1 MMYFSVVVPTFQD
14 SERLHLMLQSL
25 DNQTF
30 DLEPWEVIVVNNAPN
45 DPVELKRNYSFPIV
59 METELRVGSYA
70 ARNRG
75 LKIAKGKI
83 IAFTDSDMLPDIDWL
98 TTAYRFFSTDF
109 GKEIGI
115 LTGPVPLFFKD
126 PNHLTPAEVYEKYTG
141 FDFEGY
147 AKEGS
152 CGAGNWFSYKA
163 VLEEFG
169 GFREDLKSN
178 GDTELSLRISQ
189 KYKVVYVP
197 ELINRHPARYT
208 TDELVFRNQRIL
220 GGAYARKFQGNK
232 IGFFLHTMNFIFRRY
247 RFSVKKFFTV
257 RMKESWAI
265 FKVVSA
271 INLGAIKEFFR
282 LILGFETKR

>member
-1 MMYFSVVVPTFQD
+1 MYFSVVVPTFQD
-14 SERLHLMLQSL
+14 SERLHLLLQSL
-25 DNQTF
+25 DNQNF
-30 DLEPWEVIVVNNAPN
+30 DLDPWEVIVVNNAPN
-45 DPVELKRNYSFPIV
+45 APVELKSNYSFPIV
-59 METELRVGSYA
+59 IETELRVGSYA

-98 TTAYRFFSTDF
+98 ITAYRCFSTDF

-115 LTGPVPLFFKD
+115 LTGPVPLFFKN

-152 CGAGNWFSYKA
+152 CGAGNWFSYKS
-163 VLEEFG
+163 VLQEFG
-169 GFREDLKSN
+169 GFREDLRSN

-208 TDELVFRNQRIL
+208 TVELVFRYQRIL
-220 GGAYARKFQGNK
+220 GGAYARKFQGNN
-232 IGFFLHTMNFIFRRY
+232 IGFFLHTMNFIFKRF
-247 RFSVKKFFTV
+247 RFSIKKFFTV
-257 RMKESWAI
+257 PLAESWAI
-265 FKVVSA
+265 FKVCNALSWGAA
-271 INLGAIKEFFR
+271 IEYFR
-282 LILGFETKR
+282 LIKGGEGKR

>member
-1 MMYFSVVVPTFQD
+1 
-14 SERLHLMLQSL
+14 MLLLKYLEGQSL
-25 DNQTF
+25 DSSQ
-30 DLEPWEVIVVNNAPN
+30 WEVIVVNN
-45 DPVELKRNYSFPIV
+45 DPITPLVLPKDFSFNYSLILLE
-59 METELRVGSYA
+59 ETKPGSYA
-70 ARNRG
+70 ARN
-75 LKIAKGKI
+75 KGIVNANGEI
-83 IAFTDSDMLPDIDWL
+83 IAFTDSDMIPDKEWL
-98 TTAYRFFSTDF
+98 KCAINHFSLDIES
-109 GKEIGI
+109 KIGI

-126 PNHLTPAEVYEKYTG
+126 SNNLSVAEVYEKYTG

-152 CGAGNWFSYKA
+152 CGAGNWFSYKS

-169 GFREDLKSN
+169 GFSDDLRSN

-208 TDELVFRNQRIL
+208 KDELVFRYQRIL

-247 RFSVKKFFTV
+247 RFSVNKFFTV

-265 FKVVSA
+265 FIVVSA